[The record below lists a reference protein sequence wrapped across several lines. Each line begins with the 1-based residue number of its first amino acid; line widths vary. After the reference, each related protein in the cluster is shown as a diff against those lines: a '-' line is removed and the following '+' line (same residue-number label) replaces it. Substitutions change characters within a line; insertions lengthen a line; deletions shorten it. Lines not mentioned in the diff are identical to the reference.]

1 VLAYACEEVEVLAWR
16 IALVE
21 GELVV
26 IPHSKKEGTKPP
38 YMWPGYSNHT
48 HGNNMINKCN
58 IINKRVIFLTQ

>member
-1 VLAYACEEVEVLAWR
+1 MVLAYACEEAEVLAWR

-26 IPHSKKEGTKPP
+26 IPHSEKEGTTPP
-38 YMWPGYSNHT
+38 YMWPGCSNHT

-58 IINKRVIFLTQ
+58 IINKRVIFLT